1 MEQLTQKQ
9 KNVLDVI
16 HSYYYEHGYPP
27 TIRELA
33 SSLSIVSLN
42 CIRIHLKTLE
52 RKGYLSLDPRS
63 SRGMRLIDH
72 PKHSFLQDVI
82 ELPIAGRIIAGPP
95 QEAIQD
101 IEDTVT
107 LPRSLAGKKE
117 NSFLLK
123 VHGNSMEPELHEGD
137 LVIVAP
143 QKTAQKGE
151 MVVALI
157 NDEATVKLYHPME
170 DMVQLRA
177 INPDYSPIESQKD
190 IDICGKVIGL
200 LRKY

>member
-1 MEQLTQKQ
+1 MEQLSQKQ
-9 KNVLDVI
+9 KRVLDAI
-16 HSYYYEHGYPP
+16 SSYYYDHGYPP
-27 TIRELA
+27 TIREIA

-52 RKGYLSLDPRS
+52 RKGYLSLNPRS
-63 SRGMRLIDH
+63 SRGMRLINTQKYS
-72 PKHSFLQDVI
+72 PLQDII

-101 IEDTVT
+101 IEDAVP
-107 LPRSLAGKKE
+107 LPRTLVGKAE

-137 LVIVAP
+137 LIIVAP
-143 QKTAQKGE
+143 QASAQKGE

-157 NDEATVKLYHPME
+157 NDEATVKLYYPE
-170 DMVQLRA
+170 KDKVQFKA
-177 INPDYSPIESQKD
+177 INPNYPAIEAEKD
-190 IDICGKVIGL
+190 THICGKVIGL